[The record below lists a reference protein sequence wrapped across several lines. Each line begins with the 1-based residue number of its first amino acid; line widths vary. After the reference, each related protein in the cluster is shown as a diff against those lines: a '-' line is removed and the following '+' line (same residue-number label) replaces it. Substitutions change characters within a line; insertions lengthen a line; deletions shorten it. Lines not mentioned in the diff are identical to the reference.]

1 MFSALSV
8 EEILSYV
15 TNNLWECMLAFLLLV
30 VLIYE
35 LYFLLRYLRAGAQ
48 VTPLAEAAELPG
60 VSVIVCARNE
70 EENLQD
76 YLHNLLTQDYP
87 QYEVIVVDDGSE
99 DQTRMIL
106 EQYARQCPK
115 LYHTFVPQG
124 ARVLSNK
131 KLALTIGIKAAN
143 HDYILLTDAD
153 CCPESKY
160 WIREMMTGF
169 TQEQTE
175 VVLGFSPYFEKKGLL
190 NRLIS
195 YDTLFNGLQ
204 YMGMARAGKPYMGV
218 GRNLAYKRET
228 FFSTGGFKGLL
239 SNRAGDD
246 DLFVNRVATRTN
258 TTVVC
263 NRDSLMWSVPK
274 TTWREWFY
282 QKRRHLSV
290 SPQYRTSSK
299 IRLTLEPLSR
309 GLLYAGVISSF
320 MLGGIEVGCTALA
333 LLLLRL
339 LVQIITINIAAHRLG
354 MRRYGIGLV
363 AYDIILPLIT
373 LYMLITQPFQKKP
386 LYW

>member
-1 MFSALSV
+1 MLPIQSLFSTINTPLTIA
-8 EEILSYV
+8 
-15 TNNLWECMLAFLLLV
+15 LLV
-30 VLIYE
+30 VVGVACIYQF
-35 LYFLLRYLRAGAQ
+35 YFYLRYIRIGSKVSQ
-48 VTPLAEAAELPG
+48 PNHETHQLPA
-60 VSVIVCARNE
+60 VSVVVCAHNE
-70 EENLQD
+70 HTNLQD
-76 YLHNLLTQDYP
+76 YLALLLNQDYP
-87 QYEVIVVDDGSE
+87 CYEVIVVDDSSE
-99 DQTRMIL
+99 DGSDLLL
-106 EQYARQCPK
+106 ERWSRQYGH

-169 TQEQTE
+169 AQEQTE

-190 NRLIS
+190 NRLIG

-246 DLFVNRVATRTN
+246 DLFVNRIATHKN

-290 SPQYRTSSK
+290 SPQYRTRSK

-320 MLGGIEVGCTALA
+320 VLGGIEMGFIALA
-333 LLLLRL
+333 LFLLRL
-339 LVQIITINIAAHRLG
+339 LIQIITINIAAHRLG
-354 MRRYGIGLV
+354 MRGYGIGLV
-363 AYDIILPLIT
+363 GYDIILPLIT

>member
-1 MFSALSV
+1 MLPIQSLFSTINTPLTIA
-8 EEILSYV
+8 
-15 TNNLWECMLAFLLLV
+15 LLV
-30 VLIYE
+30 VVGVACIYQF
-35 LYFLLRYLRAGAQ
+35 YFYLRYIRIGSKVSQ
-48 VTPLAEAAELPG
+48 PNHETHQLPA
-60 VSVIVCARNE
+60 VSVVVCAHNE
-70 EENLQD
+70 HTNLQD
-76 YLHNLLTQDYP
+76 YLALLLNQDYTC
-87 QYEVIVVDDGSE
+87 YEVIVVDDSSE
-99 DQTRMIL
+99 DGSDLLL
-106 EQYARQCPK
+106 ERWSRQYGH

-169 TQEQTE
+169 AQEQTE

-190 NRLIS
+190 NRLIG

-246 DLFVNRVATRTN
+246 DLFVNRIATHKN

-290 SPQYRTSSK
+290 SPQYRTRSK

-320 MLGGIEVGCTALA
+320 VLGGIEMGFIALA
-333 LLLLRL
+333 LFLLRL
-339 LVQIITINIAAHRLG
+339 LIQIITINIAAHRLG
-354 MRRYGIGLV
+354 MRGYGIGLV
-363 AYDIILPLIT
+363 GYDIILPLIT

>member
-1 MFSALSV
+1 MLS
-8 EEILSYV
+8 ISSFLSFV
-15 TNNLWECMLAFLLLV
+15 NNPLAITLLV
-30 VLIYE
+30 IVGIVSIYQV
-35 LYFLLRYLRAGAQ
+35 YFYLRYIRIGSR
-48 VTPLAEAAELPG
+48 VSTPHHKTQQLPA
-60 VSVIVCARNE
+60 VSVVVCAHNE
-70 EENLQD
+70 YTNLQD
-76 YLHNLLTQDYP
+76 YLSLLLNQDYP
-87 QYEVIVVDDGSE
+87 CYEVIVVDDSSE
-99 DQTRMIL
+99 DGSDLLL
-106 EQYARQCPK
+106 ERWSRQYSN

-160 WIREMMTGF
+160 WIREMITGF
-169 TQEQTE
+169 AQEQTE
-175 VVLGFSPYFEKKGLL
+175 IVLGFSPYFEKKGLL
-190 NRLIS
+190 NRLIG

-204 YMGMARAGKPYMGV
+204 YMGMAHAGKSYMGV
-218 GRNLAYKRET
+218 GRNLAYKRDT
-228 FFSTGGFKGLL
+228 FFSSGGFKGLL

-246 DLFVNRVATRTN
+246 DLFVNRIATRTN

-299 IRLTLEPLSR
+299 MRLVLEPLSR
-309 GLLYAGVISSF
+309 GILYASVLTSLV
-320 MLGGIEVGCTALA
+320 LGGTEVIVIALA
-333 LLLLRL
+333 LFLLRIL
-339 LVQIITINIAAHRLG
+339 IQIITINIAAHRLG
-354 MRRYGIGLV
+354 MRKYGIEMV